1 MALADFEMIGEVFHN
16 AILGKGPMG
25 NDEVRTLIANEDAR
39 KKFEEGHYSEEGSED
54 GDVED

>member
-1 MALADFEMIGEVFHN
+1 MIGEVFHN